1 MELIKLNRF
10 KLAYSDKVLIK
21 ANNINIQ
28 SSQKIGLIGNNGVG
42 KTSLLRV
49 LMGEND
55 TFIVSGNIIKNC
67 KLIMVPQIM
76 EASEKSGGE
85 QEKAAIISAFSQLE
99 KYSNSLLMLDEPT
112 SNLDI
117 SQQNWLVNALNKIH
131 HSMIIVSHDRNF
143 LNKTVNTI
151 WSIQDKHIRVFKGN
165 YSKYHENIEKEEK
178 EKEKIYLEEVK
189 KITKLKRAQNIYKE
203 RALHAT
209 KKKRNMSQSD
219 WKIKD
224 SSGIQKR
231 LFRVSKQLGSK
242 VTKRSQKLKKP
253 KVYHPITLKN
263 FAKQNYFDKK
273 ASLVRINKQSINI
286 NNKKLF
292 QINNEIKIKNGDKI
306 ILSGKNGS
314 GKSVFLSQLVDGNLD
329 FWKNSKIKIG
339 YFNQNLFSKSRNVN
353 SIISEIQKQSI
364 FDNTTTMQLLGD
376 LHLTNVMTHKI
387 CTLSG
392 GELICY
398 KLAKILLGD
407 HNFLV
412 LDEPT
417 NFLDITS
424 IRALESFIKN
434 YPFALILVSHD
445 KSFINNLN
453 FKILRI
459 HNNRLINNSS
469 IKYRKTK
476 SETEL
481 QLLKFRLNQMIQN
494 EKISF
499 TEIQD
504 LKRKIEELE
513 GIK

>member
-1 MELIKLNRF
+1 MELIKLNHF

-21 ANNINIQ
+21 ANSINIQ
-28 SSQKIGLIGNNGVG
+28 SNQKIGLIGDNGVG

-49 LMGEND
+49 FMGEND
-55 TFIVSGNIIKNC
+55 SFVISGDIIKNC

-76 EASEKSGGE
+76 EASGKSGGE
-85 QEKAAIISAFSQLE
+85 QEKDAIISAFSQLE
-99 KYSNSLLMLDEPT
+99 EYSNSLLMLDEPT

-117 SQQNWLVNALNKIH
+117 NQQKWLISALNKLH

-151 WSIQDKHIRVFKGN
+151 WSIQDKHIRVFKGI
-165 YSKYHENIEKEEK
+165 YSKYQESIEKEEK

-189 KITKLKRAQNIYKE
+189 KITKLKRAQHIYKE
-203 RALHAT
+203 RALRAT

-231 LFRVSKQLGSK
+231 LFRVSKQLENK
-242 VTKRSQKLKKP
+242 VIKRSQKLEKP

-263 FAKQNYFDKK
+263 FVKQSFLDKK
-273 ASLVRINKQSINI
+273 VSLVRINKQNINI
-286 NNKKLF
+286 NDKKLF

-306 ILSGKNGS
+306 ILSGRNGS

-329 FWKNSKIKIG
+329 FWKNPKIKIG
-339 YFNQNLFSKSRNVN
+339 YFGQNLFSKSKDTN

-376 LHLTNVMTHKI
+376 LHLTKVMTQKI

-398 KLAKILLGD
+398 KLAQILLGD
-407 HNFLV
+407 YNFLV

-434 YPFALILVSHD
+434 YPFSLILVSHD
-445 KSFINNLN
+445 KIFINNLN
-453 FKILRI
+453 FKVLRI
-459 HNNRLINNSS
+459 HNNRLINNPH
-469 IKYRKTK
+469 INYQKTK
-476 SETEL
+476 SSTEL

-494 EKISF
+494 DKISI
-499 TEIQD
+499 TEIKD
-504 LKRKIEELE
+504 VKRKIEEL
-513 GIK
+513 GG